1 MADGSGFVAGL
12 ASDLGVAEDMALPL
26 VYEMKD
32 RAVSPAQAISS
43 KSRIDFH
50 DAGGRQNDGLIY
62 QIVT

>member
-32 RAVSPAQAISS
+32 RAVSPAQAIFRRAASIFMMPADV
-43 KSRIDFH
+43 KMT
-50 DAGGRQNDGLIY
+50 
-62 QIVT
+62 V